1 MYGFNPDNFPDSNS
15 LPVCAECFSDEWLC
29 QLIEDIDSPPGC
41 SFCKSSDSPTAP
53 LDKVCDHMREC
64 LMEFFAF
71 AADNLPFE
79 SRDGG
84 YLGKHWGTYELL
96 IDEVQ
101 LDLPMDQ
108 DGQLMHMLSNRIS
121 DQVWCEH
128 DWLSL
133 DYNVMLEH
141 SWEKFCH
148 MIQHE
153 RRFFFAI
160 PKENTEEDENR
171 FRNREEFNPP
181 ELLTEIVSLADELD
195 LVQTLPAGTKFY
207 RSRHCK
213 PDVPYQTACL
223 LGPPLAKEAFRANR
237 MNPPGIPMMYGA
249 ESASTAVL
257 ESRASCVTVGQFVF
271 EREVQIL
278 DLGNL
283 TKIPSIFSGI
293 GRRQLLGLI
302 FMHAFTEDIT
312 RPVDRKDR
320 SFHIDYIPSQVIT
333 EYIRDSQFHFG
344 TVDGI
349 RYPSE
354 LHVGGRNLVLFATQ
368 DDLMEPDGS
377 PVSQRKYPPIAPWI
391 RLVKTYLDKNSDR
404 SQKLKTAVF

>member
-1 MYGFNPDNFPDSNS
+1 MHEFNPDTFPDKDSP
-15 LPVCAECFSDEWLC
+15 PVCTECFSDDGIYC
-29 QLIEDIDSPPGC
+29 FIENYGASPGC
-41 SFCKSSDSPTAP
+41 SFCGGRDSPTAP
-53 LDKVCDHMREC
+53 LDMVCDYMRKC
-64 LMEFFAF
+64 LLEFFNLAIE
-71 AADNLPFE
+71 NLPYE
-79 SRDGG
+79 SRAGG
-84 YLGKHWGTYELL
+84 YLGEHWDTDDLL
-96 IDEVQ
+96 FEKLHLI
-101 LDLPMDQ
+101 LPRDQ
-108 DGQLMHMLSNRIS
+108 DKQLREMIRCRIGEEP
-121 DQVWCEH
+121 WCKY

-133 DYNVMLEH
+133 DYDEILEH
-141 SWEKFCH
+141 SWEKFCL

-160 PKENTEEDENR
+160 SKEKSEEGENL
-171 FRNREEFNPP
+171 FHSEEEFEP
-181 ELLTEIVSLADELD
+181 LTFLAEIVSLADELD

-213 PDVPYQTACL
+213 PDAPFQTASQ

-249 ESASTAVL
+249 ECASTAVL

-283 TKIPSIFSGI
+283 PEIPSIFSGI
-293 GRRQLLGLI
+293 GRQHLLGLI
-302 FMHAFTEDIT
+302 FMHAFTRDIT

-349 RYPSE
+349 RYPSD

-404 SQKLKTAVF
+404 FQNLKTAVF